1 MTTVDKPTSRAVYDA
16 GRRMFQLLFRSLTKL
31 ETMGVENVPRQGA
44 CLMVINHLSIAD
56 PALIC
61 ATNPRQCLMFVAD
74 KWKHVP
80 VVSHIS
86 NTFGVIWVARGEVDR
101 TALKDSLDFL
111 KAGWMLG
118 IAPEG
123 QRSRSGI
130 LQAGKPGAAY
140 LADRAH
146 VPILPVAMMGTE
158 TISSNLKRRRRAPV
172 KCVYGKP
179 FRLPTN
185 GRARA
190 DELDKMTDLIMCH
203 LAALLEPQY
212 RGAYADHPQ
221 LKELLAAQA

>member
-1 MTTVDKPTSRAVYDA
+1 MTTVDQPTSRAVYDA
-16 GRRMFQLLFRSLTKL
+16 GRRIFHLLFRSLTKL
-31 ETMGVENVPRQGA
+31 ETVGVENVPREGA
-44 CLMVINHLSIAD
+44 CLMVINHLSLAD
-56 PALIC
+56 PALVC
-61 ATNPRQCLMFVAD
+61 GTTPRQCVMFTAD
-74 KWKHVP
+74 KWQHTP
-80 VVSHIS
+80 VVSHIA

-101 TALKDSLDFL
+101 TALKDALGFL
-111 KAGWMLG
+111 RAGWMLG

-123 QRSRSGI
+123 QRSRSGV

-140 LADRAH
+140 LADRAR
-146 VPILPVAMMGTE
+146 VPILPIAIMGTE
-158 TISSNLKRRRRAPV
+158 KISSGFKRLRRAPV

-179 FRLPTN
+179 FHLPTN

-221 LKELLAAQA
+221 LNELLAAQA